1 MLGILGQEYAIKAFE
16 KSYTKGRISHAYII
30 AGPDGVGKSLFAM
43 YIASTLMCTGKDKP
57 CGKCSQCIKIEHG
70 NHPDIRVVSG
80 TKKSIGVDDIRDV
93 INEVYTKP
101 YEGDRK
107 VIIIKNSDIIT
118 VQGQNAILKTLEEPS
133 KDTTIILTVENINLL
148 LDTIISR
155 CQVLKLGR
163 IPIDTIYEFLIKKG
177 VEKDK
182 AFTAAT
188 LSDGIVGNGLKFLDD
203 KFVKLRNDTIK
214 AARDLARS
222 GPIDALEASSFFID
236 NRDNIDLILDILITW
251 YRDIIILK
259 HVKGRENLINKD
271 FYDFLVEEGQIL
283 SYNKLCN
290 IIDIIHSTREKMRA
304 NANYQLAVE
313 VMLLNIQEV

>member
-1 MLGILGQEYAIKAFE
+1 MLHILGQEYAIRAFD
-16 KSYTKGRISHAYII
+16 KSYEKGRIAHAYII

-43 YIASTLMCTGKDKP
+43 YIASTLMCIGEDKP
-57 CGKCSQCIKIEHG
+57 CGKCNQCMKIEHG
-70 NHPDIRVVSG
+70 NHPDLRVVSAD
-80 TKKSIGVDDIRDV
+80 KKSIGVDDIRDV

-118 VQGQNAILKTLEEPS
+118 IQGQNAILKTLEEPS

-155 CQVLKLGR
+155 CQVIKLGR
-163 IPIDTIYEFLIKKG
+163 IPTDMIYEFLIKKG

-182 AFTAAT
+182 AFTAAN

-203 KFVKLRNDTIK
+203 KFLRLRNETIRI
-214 AARDLARS
+214 ARDMARS
-222 GPIDALEASSFFID
+222 GPLGALEASSFFLE
-236 NRDNIDLILDILITW
+236 NRDNIDIILDILISW
-251 YRDIIILK
+251 YRDVIVLK
-259 HVKGRENLINKD
+259 HVNSGENLINKD
-271 FYDFLVEEGQIL
+271 YYDFLVEEGQIL
-283 SYNKLCN
+283 SYNKLYSIME
-290 IIDIIHSTREKMRA
+290 IIDSTREKMRA
-304 NANYQLAVE
+304 NANFQLAVE

>member
-1 MLGILGQEYAIKAFE
+1 MLGILGQEYAIKTFK

-70 NHPDIRVVSG
+70 NHPDIRVISG

-107 VIIIKNSDIIT
+107 VIIIKNSDVIT

-133 KDTTIILTVENINLL
+133 KDTIIILTVENINLL

-163 IPIDTIYEFLIKKG
+163 ISTDIIYEFLIKKG

-182 AFTAAT
+182 AYTAAN
-188 LSDGIVGNGLKFLDD
+188 LSDGIVGNSLKFLDD
-203 KFVKLRNDTIK
+203 KYVKLRIDTIK
-214 AARDLARS
+214 AARDIARGGS
-222 GPIDALEASSFFID
+222 VEALETSSFFID
-236 NRDNIDLILDILITW
+236 NRDNIDLILDILMTW

-271 FYDFLVEEGQIL
+271 FYDFLIEEGQIL

-290 IIDIIHSTREKMRA
+290 IIDIIQSTREKMRA
-304 NANYQLAVE
+304 NVNYQLAIE